1 MNNVIIFHM
10 KIEVLVVEI
19 GSTITKISA
28 FQNMK
33 KGDPVYLGKGIAPTT
48 INEGDVT
55 IGLNNAIEDLKRKIK
70 VDKLTWSHMYGNSS
84 AAGGLKMTVHGL
96 VPEMTAK
103 AAKEAAL
110 GAGAITKLITSG
122 LIGNFDLKK
131 VEEIKPNIILL
142 SGGVDYGEKDMVIE
156 NAKRLST
163 LSIRPPVIYAGNKAI
178 QEEVKEI
185 FEKNGFKIY
194 ITENVYP
201 EIDKLNIEPVRKIIQ
216 KVFEEHIVVAPGME
230 KIRNYV
236 EGEIIPTPG
245 AVMNSFIL
253 LYDEIGD
260 VMGFDVGGATTDVH
274 SVTEGKIEKDSI
286 VVYPEPKAKRTVEGD
301 LGVFVSSQNV
311 LNLFDELEIERLKEK
326 MRYLKP
332 IPKTRSEI
340 FITKKLSEMCI
351 KTSLLRHVGEVR
363 FLYTPSGKLKA
374 IYGKDL
380 RGIKYVVGTGGVL
393 TQIPSM
399 KEYLKE
405 IYKNI
410 YDERILLPKN
420 PKILIDRFY
429 IFSSIGTISKLYK
442 NASKKLLLETLG
454 LKDEMFS
461 LS

>member
-1 MNNVIIFHM
+1 M
-10 KIEVLVVEI
+10 KVEVLVVEI

-28 FQNMK
+28 FTGLK
-33 KGDPVYLGKGIAPTT
+33 TKDPKYLGKGMAPTT
-48 INEGDVT
+48 VQEGDVT
-55 IGLNNAIEDLKRKIK
+55 IGLNNAIEDLKRKLK
-70 VDKLTWSHMYGNSS
+70 LEKLTWSHMYGNSS

-122 LIGNFDLKK
+122 LIGRFDLKK
-131 VEEIKPNIILL
+131 IEEIKPNIILL

-156 NAKRLST
+156 NAKSLST
-163 LSIRPPVIYAGNKAI
+163 LSFKPPIIYAGNKAI
-178 QEEVKEI
+178 QEEIKEI
-185 FEKNGFKIY
+185 FDRKGFKIY

-216 KVFEEHIVVAPGME
+216 KVFEEHIVAAPGME
-230 KIRNYV
+230 KIRNFI

-274 SVTEGKIEKDSI
+274 SVTEGKFEKDSM
-286 VVYPEPKAKRTVEGD
+286 VVYPEPLAKRTVEGD
-301 LGVFVSSQNV
+301 LGVYVSSQNV
-311 LNLFDELEIERLKEK
+311 VNLFDELEILKIKEK
-326 MRYLKP
+326 LKYLKP
-332 IPKTRSEI
+332 IPKTKNEI
-340 FITKKLSEMCI
+340 YLTKKLAEMCI

-363 FLYTPSGKLKA
+363 FLYTPSGKLKV

-380 RGIKYVVGTGGVL
+380 RKVKYVVGTGGVL

-399 KEYLKE
+399 KEYLKQ
-405 IYKNI
+405 IFKNI
-410 YDERILLPKN
+410 YDERLLLPKE
-420 PKILIDRFY
+420 PKILIDRYY
-429 IFSSIGTISKLYK
+429 IFSSIGTISKIYK
-442 NASKKLLLETLG
+442 NNSKKLLLE
-454 LKDEMFS
+454 S
-461 LS
+461 LNLNKNI

>member
-1 MNNVIIFHM
+1 M

-19 GSTITKISA
+19 GSTITKVSA
-28 FQNMK
+28 FSNLK
-33 KGDPVYLGKGIAPTT
+33 KKNPVYLGKGISSTT
-48 INEGDVT
+48 TKEGDIT
-55 IGLNNAIEDLKRKIK
+55 IGLRNAIEDLKNKLNIE
-70 VDKLTWSHMYGNSS
+70 KLTWSYMYGNSS

-110 GAGAITKLITSG
+110 GAGAITKLVTSG
-122 LIGNFDLKK
+122 IISKYDLEKI
-131 VEEIKPNIILL
+131 EEIKPNIILL
-142 SGGVDYGEKDMVIE
+142 SGGVDYGESNMIIE
-156 NAKRLST
+156 NAKRLSN
-163 LSIRPPVIYAGNKAI
+163 LNIRPPIVYAGNKAI
-178 QEEVKEI
+178 QEEVKNI
-185 FEKNGFKIY
+185 FLKKNFKVY

-216 KVFEEHIVVAPGME
+216 KVFEEHIVNAPGME

-245 AVMNSFIL
+245 AVMNAFIL

-286 VVYPEPKAKRTVEGD
+286 VIYPEPIAKRTVEGD
-301 LGVFVSSQNV
+301 LGVYVSHQNV
-311 LNLFDELEIERLKEK
+311 INLFDELEVEKIKKYLK
-326 MRYLKP
+326 YLKP
-332 IPKTRSEI
+332 IPKTKNEI
-340 FITKKLSEMCI
+340 YITKKLAEMCI

-399 KEYLKE
+399 KKYIKE

-410 YDERILLPKN
+410 DDERILLPKN
-420 PKILIDRFY
+420 PKILIDNNY
-429 IFSSIGTISKLYK
+429 IFSSIGTISKIYK
-442 NASKKLLLETLG
+442 EASKKLLLESINFNN
-454 LKDEMFS
+454 KMFK
-461 LS
+461 

>member
-1 MNNVIIFHM
+1 MLYVIIFFM
-10 KIEVLVVEI
+10 KIDVLVVEI
-19 GSTITKISA
+19 GSTITKVSA
-28 FQNMK
+28 FNNLK
-33 KGDPVYLGKGIAPTT
+33 KGNPVYLGKGISYTT
-48 INEGDVT
+48 VKEGDVT
-55 IGLNNAIEDLKRKIK
+55 IGLNNAIDDLKNKLK

-110 GAGAITKLITSG
+110 GAGAITKLVTSG
-122 LIGNFDLKK
+122 LISQYDLKK
-131 VEEIKPNIILL
+131 IEEINPNIILL
-142 SGGVDYGEKDMVIE
+142 SGGVDYGEVDTVLE

-163 LSIRPPVIYAGNKAI
+163 LNCKPPVIYAGNKAI
-178 QEEVKEI
+178 QEEVKNI
-185 FEKNGFKIY
+185 FEERNFKIY

-216 KVFEEHIVVAPGME
+216 KVFEEHIIHAPGME

-245 AVMNSFIL
+245 AVMNAFKI

-286 VVYPEPKAKRTVEGD
+286 VIYPEPIAKRTVEGD
-301 LGVFVSSQNV
+301 LGVYVSSQNV
-311 LNLFDELEIERLKEK
+311 VELFDDLEIEKIKNYLK
-326 MRYLKP
+326 YLKP
-332 IPKTRSEI
+332 IPKTKNEI
-340 FITKKLSEMCI
+340 YITEKLAEMCI
-351 KTSLLRHVGEVR
+351 KTSLLRHVGEIR

-399 KEYLKE
+399 KKYLKE
-405 IYKNI
+405 VYKNI
-410 YDERILLPKN
+410 FDERILLPKN
-420 PKILIDRFY
+420 PKILIDKYY

-442 NASKKLLLETLG
+442 EASKKILLESIG
-454 LKDEMFS
+454 LNDEMF
-461 LS
+461 